1 MKRDHKLYLK
11 DIITACQDI
20 QEFVKG
26 MQYSQFL
33 HDKKTISA
41 VIRQFEVIGEA
52 AKHIPDPIKK
62 GHAKIPWK
70 DMTGMRD
77 RLIHGYFGIDYHLVW
92 ETIENEVPKLI
103 ASLEQILKEIE
114 ANES

>member
-1 MKRDHKLYLK
+1 
-11 DIITACQDI
+11 
-20 QEFVKG
+20 
-26 MQYSQFL
+26 
-33 HDKKTISA
+33 
-41 VIRQFEVIGEA
+41 
-52 AKHIPDPIKK
+52 
-62 GHAKIPWK
+62 
-70 DMTGMRD
+70 MTGMRD

>member
-1 MKRDHKLYLK
+1 MKRGHKLYLK

-41 VIRQFEVIGEA
+41 VIRLSTFQ
-52 AKHIPDPIKK
+52 
-62 GHAKIPWK
+62 
-70 DMTGMRD
+70 T
-77 RLIHGYFGIDYHLVW
+77 
-92 ETIENEVPKLI
+92 
-103 ASLEQILKEIE
+103 Q
-114 ANES
+114 